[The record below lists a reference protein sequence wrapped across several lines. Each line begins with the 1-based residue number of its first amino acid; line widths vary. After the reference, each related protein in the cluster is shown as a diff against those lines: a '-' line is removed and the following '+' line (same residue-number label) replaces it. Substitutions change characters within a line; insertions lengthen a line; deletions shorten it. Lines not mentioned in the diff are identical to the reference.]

1 MAKGVEQNFGE
12 EIKEMVSGDL
22 KEKLIIHDT
31 AVQGRPNVSQLS
43 VTAAKKWNV
52 EVVIVTS
59 NPEGS
64 RDVVN
69 SCKADGIPAFGP
81 IWDS

>member
-1 MAKGVEQNFGE
+1 M
-12 EIKEMVSGDL
+12 
-22 KEKLIIHDT
+22 
-31 AVQGRPNVSQLS
+31 S
-43 VTAAKKWNV
+43 VNAAINWNV

-64 RDVVN
+64 RDVVRA
-69 SCKADGIPAFGP
+69 CKKAKIPAFGP

>member
-1 MAKGVEQNFGE
+1 MILLCF
-12 EIKEMVSGDL
+12 
-22 KEKLIIHDT
+22 
-31 AVQGRPNVSQLS
+31 GRPNVSQLS
-43 VTAAKKWNV
+43 VDTARNWET

-69 SCKADGIPAFGP
+69 ACKDAGIPAFGP

>member
-1 MAKGVEQNFGE
+1 LVNKY
-12 EIKEMVSGDL
+12 S
-22 KEKLIIHDT
+22 KEKVIVHDT
-31 AVQGRPNVSQLS
+31 AISGRPNVAEMS
-43 VTAAKKWNV
+43 VNAAIMWNV

-64 RDVVN
+64 RDVLRA
-69 SCKADGIPAFGP
+69 CKRAKIPAFGP

>member
-1 MAKGVEQNFGE
+1 MEQNYGT
-12 EIKEMVSGDL
+12 EIMKDVSGYSKD
-22 KEKLIIHDT
+22 KVIVHDT
-31 AVQGRPNVSQLS
+31 GVLGRPNVAEMS
-43 VTAAKKWNV
+43 VDAAKKWKA

-64 RDVVN
+64 RDVIDA
-69 SCKADGIPAFGP
+69 CKASGIPAFAP